1 MTWTKDSHGL
11 FDYEY
16 KHKVIEKYNI
26 KKTTTFLRKGN
37 IALSKFILLGNGIE
51 TQ

>member
-1 MTWTKDSHGL
+1 MERITSVKAVTWTKDSHGL

-37 IALSKFILLGNGIE
+37 GIE
-51 TQ
+51 T